1 MAGDRTGLKSMK
13 FRTSV
18 IAFLAISIIVHGAF
32 VLAMALPDNTPS
44 AAGPPPALTA
54 QGNSFADMVQGSEA
68 SEPDTSTPSEVTDQ
82 IDAAPAPS
90 ATPRA
95 TASDA
100 ETADAGLQLQPEEL
114 NETAVDVAA
123 TSIASMAPV
132 AAAPVAAI
140 QPTEIASVQ
149 PQVIEALP
157 DVEVNDVTSDT
168 VRPTRRPANLGQT
181 PPPPPPPQTQQARQ
195 TPAALQGNANQ
206 DTRRGTVAT
215 TQNTGQATQSGQ
227 GQQVDQAA
235 VAAARQAAANYGNV
249 VMRQISRTRRENTRS
264 RGVAVVSFRVGASGQ
279 LASVG
284 IGQSSG
290 DADLDRIA
298 VNHVHRAAPFP
309 APPAGAQT
317 SFSIQFQGR

>member
-1 MAGDRTGLKSMK
+1 MN

-18 IAFLAISIIVHGAF
+18 TAFFAVSVIVHGAF
-32 VLAMALPDNTPS
+32 ILAMALPDNSPS

-68 SEPDTSTPSEVTDQ
+68 SEPDTSMPSEVTEQ
-82 IDAAPAPS
+82 ADAAPAPS
-90 ATPRA
+90 APPTA
-95 TASDA
+95 TASVV
-100 ETADAGLQLQPEEL
+100 ESVDAGLQLQPEEL
-114 NETAVDVAA
+114 SEMLADVAA
-123 TSIASMAPV
+123 TSVAQIAQVVPT
-132 AAAPVAAI
+132 PTAAI
-140 QPTEIASVQ
+140 QPTEITSVQ
-149 PQVIEALP
+149 PQLIEALP
-157 DVEVNDVTSDT
+157 DVEVNEVTSDT
-168 VRPTRRPANLGQT
+168 VRPPRRPANLGQT
-181 PPPPPPPQTQQARQ
+181 PPPPPPRQTQQARQ
-195 TPAALQGNANQ
+195 APAAPQGNANQ

-215 TQNTGQATQSGQ
+215 TQDTGQATQSGQ

-235 VAAARQAAANYGNV
+235 VAAARQAAANYGNA
-249 VMRQISRTRRENTRS
+249 VMRRISRTRRENTRS

-290 DADLDRIA
+290 DAELDRIA
-298 VNHVHRAAPFP
+298 VNHVRRAAPFP